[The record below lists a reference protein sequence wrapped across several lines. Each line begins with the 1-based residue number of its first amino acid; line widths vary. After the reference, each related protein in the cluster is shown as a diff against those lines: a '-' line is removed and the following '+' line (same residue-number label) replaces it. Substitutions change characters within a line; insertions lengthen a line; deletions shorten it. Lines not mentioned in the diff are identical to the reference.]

1 MKQRPLHSSM
11 SSAGLCWALALVLG
25 GCAALGGASK
35 GTEAGLGGVDKAFH
49 DAFYKAQLAKLKG
62 DQAGAKEALLS
73 CLDADPREAVIYYE
87 LARLERQEE
96 QWPAAY
102 AAILEANAIEDSNP
116 WYKKEWAEIALELGR
131 FDEADR
137 ALEWILNNKPED
149 ERSARTLLDLRTAQG
164 DLNGAL
170 EVVDALEREWGPDPE
185 WHFDRHR
192 LHMGFG
198 DIESGIEALTRL
210 EQDFPDVV
218 EATLQK
224 VRILSNLGREQE
236 AEVAI
241 RNAMDRSRNGR
252 LHLEWAHILTR
263 RGDTETARGHVREA
277 FASDAVPLQEK
288 TDIAWVY
295 VELAEI
301 QDALRSEAAALIEV
315 LIETHPKEAE
325 PHDILAA
332 LRDIEG
338 DSEGALSALEAG
350 LALDPNSPERWL
362 EACQLAIDLQRWEA
376 VDGLSDRAGVRFPNL
391 PVFPYFQGLAKLEA
405 GDNRGAERQLKM
417 ARNLIVDR
425 PEFESDVLSSLAQ
438 IAHERGDHAE
448 SDDWFEQA
456 LEANP
461 NNILALNNYAY
472 YLALRG
478 ARPERSVELAAK
490 VVALSPGNG
499 NFEDTYAWALHVS
512 GNSKEALTWIE
523 LAIEHGGTSP
533 GAAVLE
539 HAGDIL
545 SALGRIDDARKQ
557 WSAAIDAGG
566 DESRLRSK
574 INGE

>member
-1 MKQRPLHSSM
+1 MTGRPLHSSM

-25 GCAALGGASK
+25 GCAVLGGASK

-62 DQAGAKEALLS
+62 DQAGAKDALLS
-73 CLDADPREAVIYYE
+73 CLDADPNEAVVYYE
-87 LARLERQEE
+87 LARLERQAE
-96 QWPAAY
+96 QWTAAH
-102 AAILEANAIEDSNP
+102 AAILEANALEEANP
-116 WYKKEWAEIALELGR
+116 WYQKEWAEIALELGL
-131 FDEADR
+131 FDQADR

-149 ERSARTLLDLRTAQG
+149 ERSARTLLDLRATQG
-164 DLNGAL
+164 DLTGAL
-170 EVVDALEREWGPDPE
+170 KVVDALEREWGPDPE

-198 DIESGIEALTRL
+198 DIESGLDALKTL
-210 EQDFPDVV
+210 EQDFPEVV

-224 VRILSNLGREQE
+224 VRILSSLGREQE
-236 AEVAI
+236 AEIAI
-241 RNAMDRSRNGR
+241 STAMERSGNGR

-263 RGDTETARGHVREA
+263 RGDTETARDHVRKA
-277 FASDAVPLQEK
+277 FASDAVPLEEK
-288 TDIAWVY
+288 ADIAWAY

-315 LIETHPKEAE
+315 LIEVHPKAAE
-325 PHDILAA
+325 PLDILAA

-338 DSEGALSALEAG
+338 DSEGALEALEAG

-376 VDGLSDRAGVRFPNL
+376 VDGLSNRAGVRFPNL
-391 PVFPYFQGLAKLEA
+391 PVFPYFRGLAKLEA
-405 GDNRGAERQLKM
+405 GDDRGAERQLKM

-438 IAHERGDHAE
+438 IAHERGDHTE
-448 SDDWFEQA
+448 SDGWFEQA

-512 GNSKEALTWIE
+512 GNPQEALTWIE
-523 LAIEHGGTSP
+523 LAIAHGGTSP

-545 SALGRIDDARKQ
+545 NALGRLDDARTR
-557 WSAAIDAGG
+557 WAEAIDAGG

-574 INGE
+574 IEGE

>member
-224 VRILSNLGREQE
+224 VRILSSLGREQE

-405 GDNRGAERQLKM
+405 GDNRGAE
-417 ARNLIVDR
+417 
-425 PEFESDVLSSLAQ
+425 
-438 IAHERGDHAE
+438 
-448 SDDWFEQA
+448 
-456 LEANP
+456 
-461 NNILALNNYAY
+461 
-472 YLALRG
+472 
-478 ARPERSVELAAK
+478 
-490 VVALSPGNG
+490 
-499 NFEDTYAWALHVS
+499 
-512 GNSKEALTWIE
+512 
-523 LAIEHGGTSP
+523 
-533 GAAVLE
+533 
-539 HAGDIL
+539 
-545 SALGRIDDARKQ
+545 
-557 WSAAIDAGG
+557 
-566 DESRLRSK
+566 
-574 INGE
+574 

>member
-1 MKQRPLHSSM
+1 MKLHPLHSSM
-11 SSAGLCWALALVLG
+11 SCAGLCWALALVLG

-102 AAILEANAIEDSNP
+102 SAILEANAIEDSNP

-170 EVVDALEREWGPDPE
+170 EVVDALERELGPDPE

-224 VRILSNLGREQE
+224 VRILSSLGREQE

-263 RGDTETARGHVREA
+263 RGDTETARGHVRKA

-533 GAAVLE
+533 GATVLE

-545 SALGRIDDARKQ
+545 NALGRIDDAQKQ

-574 INGE
+574 IDGE

>member
-1 MKQRPLHSSM
+1 MKQRPIHSSM

>member
-224 VRILSNLGREQE
+224 VRILSSLGREQE

-263 RGDTETARGHVREA
+263 RGDTETARGHVRKA
-277 FASDAVPLQEK
+277 FASDAVPLEEK

-574 INGE
+574 IDGE

>member
-1 MKQRPLHSSM
+1 M

>member
-1 MKQRPLHSSM
+1 M

-25 GCAALGGASK
+25 GCSVLGGASK
-35 GTEAGLGGVDKAFH
+35 GTEAGLSGVDKAFH

-62 DQAGAKEALLS
+62 DQAGAKDALLS
-73 CLDADPREAVIYYE
+73 CLDADPNEAVVYYE
-87 LARLERQEE
+87 LARLERQAE
-96 QWPAAY
+96 QWPAAH
-102 AAILEANAIEDSNP
+102 AAILEANALEEANP
-116 WYKKEWAEIALELGR
+116 WYQKEWAEIALELGR

-149 ERSARTLLDLRTAQG
+149 ERSARTLLDLRATQG
-164 DLNGAL
+164 DLTGAL
-170 EVVDALEREWGPDPE
+170 KVVDALEREWGPDPE

-198 DIESGIEALTRL
+198 NIESGLDALTTL
-210 EQDFPDVV
+210 EADFPEVV

-236 AEVAI
+236 AEIAI
-241 RNAMDRSRNGR
+241 RKAMERSGNGR

-263 RGDTETARGHVREA
+263 RGDTETARGHVRKA
-277 FASDAVPLQEK
+277 FASDAVPLEEK
-288 TDIAWVY
+288 ADIAWAY

-301 QDALRSEAAALIEV
+301 QNALRSEAAALIEV
-315 LIETHPKEAE
+315 LIEVHPKEAE

-338 DSEGALSALEAG
+338 DSVGALSALEAG

-376 VDGLSDRAGVRFPNL
+376 VDELSNRAGVRFPNL
-391 PVFPYFQGLAKLEA
+391 PVFPYFRGLAKLEA
-405 GDNRGAERQLKM
+405 GDDRGAERQLKM

-448 SDDWFEQA
+448 SDGWFEQA

-523 LAIEHGGTSP
+523 LAIAHSGTSP

-545 SALGRIDDARKQ
+545 NALGRLDDARTR
-557 WSAAIDAGG
+557 WAEAIDAGG

-574 INGE
+574 IDGE

>member
-198 DIESGIEALTRL
+198 
-210 EQDFPDVV
+210 
-218 EATLQK
+218 
-224 VRILSNLGREQE
+224 
-236 AEVAI
+236 
-241 RNAMDRSRNGR
+241 
-252 LHLEWAHILTR
+252 
-263 RGDTETARGHVREA
+263 
-277 FASDAVPLQEK
+277 AV
-288 TDIAWVY
+288 TI
-295 VELAEI
+295 
-301 QDALRSEAAALIEV
+301 
-315 LIETHPKEAE
+315 
-325 PHDILAA
+325 
-332 LRDIEG
+332 
-338 DSEGALSALEAG
+338 
-350 LALDPNSPERWL
+350 
-362 EACQLAIDLQRWEA
+362 
-376 VDGLSDRAGVRFPNL
+376 F
-391 PVFPYFQGLAKLEA
+391 
-405 GDNRGAERQLKM
+405 
-417 ARNLIVDR
+417 
-425 PEFESDVLSSLAQ
+425 
-438 IAHERGDHAE
+438 HA
-448 SDDWFEQA
+448 
-456 LEANP
+456 
-461 NNILALNNYAY
+461 
-472 YLALRG
+472 
-478 ARPERSVELAAK
+478 
-490 VVALSPGNG
+490 
-499 NFEDTYAWALHVS
+499 
-512 GNSKEALTWIE
+512 
-523 LAIEHGGTSP
+523 
-533 GAAVLE
+533 
-539 HAGDIL
+539 
-545 SALGRIDDARKQ
+545 
-557 WSAAIDAGG
+557 
-566 DESRLRSK
+566 
-574 INGE
+574 

>member
-1 MKQRPLHSSM
+1 MKQRPLHSSI
-11 SSAGLCWALALVLG
+11 SSTRLCWALALALG

-35 GTEAGLGGVDKAFH
+35 GAETGLGGVDKAFH

-73 CLDADPREAVIYYE
+73 CLDADPNEAVIYYE

-102 AAILEANAIEDSNP
+102 AAILKANALEEANP
-116 WYKKEWAEIALELGR
+116 WYQKEWAEIALELGR

-170 EVVDALEREWGPDPE
+170 EVIDALEREWGPDPE

-198 DIESGIEALTRL
+198 DIESGLEALTKL

-224 VRILSNLGREQE
+224 VRILSSLGREQE

-241 RNAMDRSRNGR
+241 KNAMKRSGNGR

-263 RGDTETARGHVREA
+263 RGDAETARDHVRKA
-277 FASDAVPLQEK
+277 FTSDAVPLEEK
-288 TDIAWVY
+288 ADIAWAY

-301 QDALRSEAAALIEV
+301 QIALRSEAADLIEILIEV
-315 LIETHPKEAE
+315 HPKEAE

-332 LRDIEG
+332 LCGIKG
-338 DSEGALSALEAG
+338 DSVGALSALEAG

-362 EACQLAIDLQRWEA
+362 EACQLAIDVQRWQT
-376 VDGLSDRAGVRFPNL
+376 VDELSKRAGVRFPSL
-391 PVFPYFQGLAKLEA
+391 PVFPYFRGLAKLET
-405 GDNRGAERQLKM
+405 GDDRGAERQLKM

-438 IAHERGDHAE
+438 IAHDRGDHAE
-448 SDDWFEQA
+448 SDAWFEQA
-456 LEANP
+456 LEVNP

-490 VVALSPGNG
+490 VVALSPGNS
-499 NFEDTYAWALHVS
+499 NFEDTYAWSLHVS
-512 GNSKEALTWIE
+512 GNSEEALTWIE
-523 LAIEHGGTSP
+523 LAIEHDGTSP
-533 GAAVLE
+533 GATILE

-545 SALGRIDDARKQ
+545 NALGRIDDARKR
-557 WSAAIDAGG
+557 WAAAIDAGG
-566 DESRLRSK
+566 NTSQLRSK
-574 INGE
+574 IDGE

>member
-1 MKQRPLHSSM
+1 M

-224 VRILSNLGREQE
+224 VRILSSLGREQE

-574 INGE
+574 IDGE